1 MEGYQTRNSY
11 VTNIENGL
19 IRPAGRRVTLIVP
32 GTTIS
37 LTLLPTYVEVRD
49 KGVIKKKVPLK
60 SRSFDDIALELQKYF
75 RYLGK
80 RLAPGVLENV
90 LLQIGLP
97 KARRV
102 IPEPEPEPV
111 VEAPQEPE
119 PEPVI
124 EAPPEPEPEPPK
136 KEKPPPKKKKE
147 KKKKEKKTKTKK
159 QEPEAS
165 PAMSGHE
172 SGTITADDFD
182 DIADA
187 LQAVEALSDSFM
199 APSSKEPVKEKV
211 APKISINL
219 QGKEEIVASG
229 TTYARTP
236 GVEIAKTQ
244 IEEADSGIIELIAET
259 VEEDIEPVAEVESI
273 VEEELVA
280 TVTPSHQIKPI
291 VQCKAL
297 LLGETGVGKRTLKE
311 KAGIKPIIINEAT
324 GTVSPYIYSKMIDGA
339 NHRIELNVWSF
350 DLAVKD
356 KLPRQKFYDDAQLLV
371 IVYAASDRWS
381 FESLDFWLRESSI
394 TCEVTPPIVIVGNK
408 IDLRAESEDDSGE
421 DPVSYNEG
429 FQYAEELA
437 KRLGSDGKLHPVAFI
452 ETSSLTGEKT
462 EEVFKTAANLYE
474 NTL

>member
-1 MEGYQTRNSY
+1 M
-11 VTNIENGL
+11 
-19 IRPAGRRVTLIVP
+19 IVP

-49 KGVIKKKVPLK
+49 KGVIKKKIPLK
-60 SRSFDDIALELQKYF
+60 ARSFDDIALELQKYF

-80 RLAPGVLENV
+80 RLAPGVMENV
-90 LLQIGLP
+90 LVQIGLP

-102 IPEPEPEPV
+102 IAEPEPEPEPIIEV
-111 VEAPQEPE
+111 PPE

-124 EAPPEPEPEPPK
+124 EETPEPEKIIEVVPEPEPQK
-136 KEKPPPKKKKE
+136 KEKPPSKKKE
-147 KKKKEKKTKTKK
+147 KKRKEKK
-159 QEPEAS
+159 PEVS
-165 PAMSGHE
+165 PAMSGYE

-187 LQAVEALSDSFM
+187 LNAVEALSDSFM
-199 APSSKEPVKEKV
+199 APSGKESTQEKEK
-211 APKISINL
+211 PKISINL
-219 QGKEEIVASG
+219 EGEEEIVASG

-236 GVEIAKTQ
+236 GIEIAKTQ
-244 IEEADSGIIELIAET
+244 IEEADSGMIELIAET
-259 VEEDIEPVAEVESI
+259 IEEDAAPIIEKEPVVK
-273 VEEELVA
+273 
-280 TVTPSHQIKPI
+280 VTPSHQIKPI

-297 LLGETGVGKRTLKE
+297 LLGETGVGKRTLKA
-311 KAGIKPIIINEAT
+311 KAGVEAIVDEET
-324 GTVSPYIYSKMIDGA
+324 GVASPYMYSKIIDGT

-350 DLAVKD
+350 DLAVKA
-356 KLPRQKFYDDAQLLV
+356 KLPRQKFYDNAQLLI

-408 IDLRAESEDDSGE
+408 IDLRSESGDDSGE

-437 KRLGSDGKLHPVAFI
+437 KRLGNDDALHPVAFI

-462 EEVFKTAANLYE
+462 EEVFKTAADLYE
-474 NTL
+474 NSL

>member
-1 MEGYQTRNSY
+1 M
-11 VTNIENGL
+11 
-19 IRPAGRRVTLIVP
+19 IVP

-90 LLQIGLP
+90 LMQIGLP

-111 VEAPQEPE
+111 IEEPPKPE
-119 PEPVI
+119 PESVA
-124 EAPPEPEPEPPK
+124 EKPPEPEPEPPK
-136 KEKPPPKKKKE
+136 KKKPPPKKKE
-147 KKKKEKKTKTKK
+147 KKKKEKTP
-159 QEPEAS
+159 EPS

-172 SGTITADDFD
+172 SGVISADDFD

-199 APSSKEPVKEKV
+199 TPSGKEPAKEKEKQ
-211 APKISINL
+211 KISINL
-219 QGKEEIVASG
+219 EGDEEIIASG

-244 IEEADSGIIELIAET
+244 IEEADSGIIELVAET
-259 VEEDIEPVAEVESI
+259 VEEDLDPI
-273 VEEELVA
+273 VEEEPA
-280 TVTPSHQIKPI
+280 ARVTPSHQIKPI

-297 LLGETGVGKRTLKE
+297 LLGETGVGKRTLKA
-311 KAGIKPIIINEAT
+311 KAGIEAITNEET
-324 GTVSPYIYSKMIDGA
+324 GEVSPYIYSKIIDA
-339 NHRIELNVWSF
+339 TNHRIELNVWSF
-350 DLAVKD
+350 DLAVKA
-356 KLPRQKFYDDAQLLV
+356 KLPRQKFYDDAQILV

-394 TCEVTPPIVIVGNK
+394 TCEITPPIVIVGNK
-408 IDLRAESEDDSGE
+408 IDLRSETGDDSGE
-421 DPVSYNEG
+421 DPVSHNEG
-429 FQYAEELA
+429 FQYAEDLA
-437 KRLGSDGKLHPVAFI
+437 KRLGGDGPLHPVAFI

-462 EEVFKTAANLYE
+462 EEVFRTAADLYE

>member
-1 MEGYQTRNSY
+1 
-11 VTNIENGL
+11 
-19 IRPAGRRVTLIVP
+19 VTLIVP

-60 SRSFDDIALELQKYF
+60 ARSFDDIALELQKYF

-80 RLAPGVLENV
+80 RLAPGILENV
-90 LLQIGLP
+90 LVQIGLP

-102 IPEPEPEPV
+102 IPEPEPV
-111 VEAPQEPE
+111 VEAPPEPE
-119 PEPVI
+119 PELVI
-124 EAPPEPEPEPPK
+124 EAPPEPEPPK
-136 KEKPPPKKKKE
+136 KKKPPPKKKKE
-147 KKKKEKKTKTKK
+147 KKKKEKKKK
-159 QEPEAS
+159 QEPEVS
-165 PAMSGHE
+165 PAMSGNE

-199 APSSKEPVKEKV
+199 APGSKEPVKKKV

-219 QGKEEIVASG
+219 QGKEEIVASES
-229 TTYARTP
+229 TYARTS
-236 GVEIAKTQ
+236 GIDIAKTQ
-244 IEEADSGIIELIAET
+244 IEEADSGIFELIAET
-259 VEEDIEPVAEVESI
+259 VEEDIEPVAEVES
-273 VEEELVA
+273 VAEEVVA
-280 TVTPSHQIKPI
+280 PVTPSHQIKPI

-311 KAGIKPIIINEAT
+311 KAGIEPIIINEET
-324 GTVSPYIYSKMIDGA
+324 GAVSPYIYSTIIDGT

-381 FESLDFWLRESSI
+381 FESLDFWFRESSI